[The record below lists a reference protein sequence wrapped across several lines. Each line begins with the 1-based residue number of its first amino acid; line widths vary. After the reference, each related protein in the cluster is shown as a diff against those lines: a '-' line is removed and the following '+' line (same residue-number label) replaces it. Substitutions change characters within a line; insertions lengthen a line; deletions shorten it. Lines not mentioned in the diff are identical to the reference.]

1 MADQQLKIRIDAID
15 NASKA
20 LIEVKNQLKGLG
32 KTTDDISTSFFT
44 LKNAILAFATGATIN
59 GVINQ
64 TKKFQDLQTTLS
76 RVTGSVENGTQVLN
90 FLIDTTRKSTF
101 NVQDLAN
108 AYITLSTAGIAPTE
122 RLLKIFTDTASAS
135 TDQIDTL
142 NDLTRLFAKG
152 VQGGLGIQ
160 ALTQL
165 VSKGIPAFKILE
177 NELGLSRDGIEKFAE
192 TTRGANRILEALL
205 NGLEKSFSGATEARA
220 GNLSTAISRLGKETD
235 LVLLKIGDQGLTKSV
250 NDLADAFA
258 SLTKEG
264 DPLLQFLGSLT
275 SFFADATTGF
285 IKFSQDVAKAIKQT
299 IGEEIRDVNRAFD
312 LLLGKTSKAKTSVSG
327 TFTSPTEITGISTGL
342 PKTEA
347 QPQPLL
353 DLQVVL
359 KRVIEDNQNK
369 IDRINDSFSTT
380 KGLTKTITETLNA
393 GIGDFSQ
400 KLAESIVLG
409 KELSDVFRSLTQ
421 SLLVSILKQ
430 AIELIARETLLYF
443 WKQLQTSELFK
454 QLAVEKQITAEK
466 IQQASITSAS
476 GGGGFLSTLFNIG
489 ASLFT
494 GGAGGGFNPDIGGI
508 PDTYVGM
515 AEGGAV
521 RGGMPI
527 TVGERGR
534 ELFIPSTNGTIIPNH
549 SLGGGTNITFN
560 IQANDVRGIREL
572 LIDNRATIINLV
584 NQGANAKGKSNIV

>member
-1 MADQQLKIRIDAID
+1 MADQQLNIKLNAID

-20 LIEVKNQLKGLG
+20 LTDVKNNIKGIG
-32 KTTDDISTSFFT
+32 TATDNITGSFFT

-76 RVTGSVENGTQVLN
+76 RVAGSTENGTQVLN
-90 FLIDTTRKSTF
+90 YLIDSTKRSTF
-101 NVQDLAN
+101 SVQDLAN

-122 RLLKIFTDTASAS
+122 RILQIFTDTASAS
-135 TDQIDTL
+135 TDQLDTL

-152 VQGGLGIQ
+152 VQGGLGLQ

-177 NELGLSRDGIEKFAE
+177 NELGLSKDGIEKFAE
-192 TTRGANRILEALL
+192 TTRGANKILDALL

-220 GNLSTAISRLGKETD
+220 NNLSVALSRIGKEADLALLNLGKN
-235 LVLLKIGDQGLTKSV
+235 GLTQGV
-250 NDLADAFA
+250 NDLADA
-258 SLTKEG
+258 LTTLNKEG
-264 DPLLQFLGSLT
+264 EPLLKFFGGLSEIVLTTASGALLFFNNILKDLRKEFNQFSNEYTKLYNKI
-275 SFFADATTGF
+275 TGKR
-285 IKFSQDVAKAIKQT
+285 IPLNVEGMT
-299 IGEEIRDVNRAFD
+299 
-312 LLLGKTSKAKTSVSG
+312 
-327 TFTSPTEITGISTGL
+327 TSPTEITGVSTGL
-342 PKTEA
+342 PKAEKTIT
-347 QPQPLL
+347 PIL
-353 DLQVVL
+353 DLELVL

-380 KGLTKTITETLNA
+380 AGLTKTITETLNA

-409 KELSDVFRSLTQ
+409 KQLQDVFRNLAQ

-430 AIELIARETLLYF
+430 AIELIARETLNYF
-443 WKQLQTSELFK
+443 WKQLQTAELFK
-454 QLAVEKQITAEK
+454 QLALEKQITGEK
-466 IQQASITSAS
+466 IAQASVSSSSS
-476 GGGGFLSTLFNIG
+476 GDGFFGSLLKIGSSFFGGSPADVPYG
-489 ASLFT
+489 
-494 GGAGGGFNPDIGGI
+494 
-508 PDTYVGM
+508 
-515 AEGGAV
+515 AEGGAMSA
-521 RGGMPI
+521 GQPYM
-527 TVGERGR
+527 VGERGR
-534 ELFIPSTNGTIIPNH
+534 ELFIPKTDGNLIPNQD
-549 SLGGGTNITFN
+549 LGGGTNITFN

>member
-1 MADQQLKIRIDAID
+1 MADQQLNIKLNAID

-20 LIEVKNQLKGLG
+20 LTDVKNNIKGIG
-32 KTTDDISTSFFT
+32 TTTDNVTGSFFT

-90 FLIDTTRKSTF
+90 YLIDSTRKSTF
-101 NVQDLAN
+101 SVQDLAN

-122 RLLKIFTDTASAS
+122 RILKIFTDTASAS

-177 NELGLSRDGIEKFAE
+177 NELGLSKDGIEKFAE
-192 TTRGANRILEALL
+192 TTRGANKILEALL

-220 GNLSTAISRLGKETD
+220 NNLSVALSRIGKEADLALLNLGKN
-235 LVLLKIGDQGLTKSV
+235 GLTQGV
-250 NDLADAFA
+250 NDLADA
-258 SLTKEG
+258 LTTLNKEG
-264 DPLLQFLGSLT
+264 EPLLRFFGGLSEIALTTASGALLFFNNILKDLRKEFNQFSNEYTKLYNKI
-275 SFFADATTGF
+275 TGKR
-285 IKFSQDVAKAIKQT
+285 IPLNVEGMT
-299 IGEEIRDVNRAFD
+299 
-312 LLLGKTSKAKTSVSG
+312 
-327 TFTSPTEITGISTGL
+327 TSPTEITGVSTGL
-342 PKTEA
+342 PKTEKA
-347 QPQPLL
+347 VTPIL
-353 DLQVVL
+353 DLELVL

-380 KGLTKTITETLNA
+380 AGLTKTITESLNA

-409 KELSDVFRSLTQ
+409 KQLQDVFRNLAQ

-430 AIELIARETLLYF
+430 AIELIARETLNYF
-443 WKQLQTSELFK
+443 WKQLQTTELFK
-454 QLAVEKQITAEK
+454 QLALEKQITAEK
-466 IQQASITSAS
+466 IAQASVSSSSS
-476 GGGGFLSTLFNIG
+476 GGGFFGSLLKIG
-489 ASLFT
+489 SSLFGGGTTSPFDT
-494 GGAGGGFNPDIGGI
+494 GGEAIYTN
-508 PDTYVGM
+508 Y
-515 AEGGAV
+515 AEGGSV
-521 RGGMPI
+521 KSGVPI

-534 ELFIPSTNGTIIPNH
+534 ELFIPSSNGTIVPNQD
-549 SLGGGTNITFN
+549 LGSGMNITFN

-584 NQGANAKGKSNIV
+584 NQGANAKGRSNVV

>member
-15 NASKA
+15 NATKA
-20 LIEVKNQLKGLG
+20 LTDVKNQLKGLG
-32 KTTDDISTSFFT
+32 NTTDTVSTSFLS

-76 RVTGSVENGTQVLN
+76 RVAGSTENGTQVLN
-90 FLIDTTRKSTF
+90 YLIDSTKRSTF
-101 NVQDLAN
+101 SVQDLAN

-122 RLLKIFTDTASAS
+122 RILQIFTDTASAS
-135 TDQIDTL
+135 TDQLDTL

-152 VQGGLGIQ
+152 VQGGLGLQ

-177 NELGLSRDGIEKFAE
+177 NELGLSKDGIEKFAE
-192 TTRGANRILEALL
+192 TTRGANKILDALL

-220 GNLSTAISRLGKETD
+220 NNLSVALSRIGKEADLALLNLGKN
-235 LVLLKIGDQGLTKSV
+235 GLTQGV
-250 NDLADAFA
+250 NDLADA
-258 SLTKEG
+258 LTTLNKEG
-264 DPLLQFLGSLT
+264 EPLLKFFGGLSEIVLTTASGALLFFNNILKDLRKEFNQFSNEYTKLYNKI
-275 SFFADATTGF
+275 TGKR
-285 IKFSQDVAKAIKQT
+285 IPLNVEGMT
-299 IGEEIRDVNRAFD
+299 
-312 LLLGKTSKAKTSVSG
+312 
-327 TFTSPTEITGISTGL
+327 TSPTEITGVSTGL
-342 PKTEA
+342 PKAEKTIT
-347 QPQPLL
+347 PIL
-353 DLQVVL
+353 DLELVL

-380 KGLTKTITETLNA
+380 AGLTKTITETLNA

-409 KELSDVFRSLTQ
+409 KQLQDVFRNLAQ

-430 AIELIARETLLYF
+430 AIELIARETLNYF
-443 WKQLQTSELFK
+443 WKQLQTAELFK
-454 QLAVEKQITAEK
+454 QLALEKQITGEK
-466 IQQASITSAS
+466 IAQASVSSSSS
-476 GGGGFLSTLFNIG
+476 GDGFFGSLLKIGSSFFGGSPADVPYG
-489 ASLFT
+489 
-494 GGAGGGFNPDIGGI
+494 
-508 PDTYVGM
+508 
-515 AEGGAV
+515 AEGGAMSA
-521 RGGMPI
+521 GQPYM
-527 TVGERGR
+527 VGERGR
-534 ELFIPSTNGTIIPNH
+534 ELFIPKTDGNLIPNQD
-549 SLGGGTNITFN
+549 LGGGTNITFN